1 MEGGGLNIKISLA
14 DMKISAEINY
24 ESTLEFCRDYLA
36 EFDAPDV
43 HVSVLFDDILAEREK
58 YRCDCKKNGLAER
71 KLSPN
76 YFETLA
82 LYRKICD
89 ALIPHGVILFHGS
102 ALAIDGECFIFTAKS
117 GVGKSTHARLYRE
130 LFGERVEMVNDDKP
144 LIRLDGNEAYAYG
157 TPWNGKH
164 RLSSN
169 IRRPI
174 SAICLISRAEEN
186 SICEVSKKDAI
197 AEVFSQTHR
206 PRDGELLEK
215 TVALVDSLCDK
226 VRLYRLE
233 CNTEPDAARISYEAM
248 RREK

>member
-1 MEGGGLNIKISLA
+1 
-14 DMKISAEINY
+14 MKISAEINY

-36 EFDAPDV
+36 EFDTPDV
-43 HVSVLFDDILAEREK
+43 RISVLFEDILAERDK
-58 YRCDCKKNGLAER
+58 YRRDCRKNGTAE
-71 KLSPN
+71 KNLTPN

-89 ALIPHGVILFHGS
+89 ALIPHGVMLFHGS
-102 ALAIDGECFIFTAKS
+102 ALAVDGECFIFTAKS

-130 LFGERVEMVNDDKP
+130 LFGERVEVVNDDKP
-144 LIRLDGNEAYAYG
+144 LIRLAGNVAYAYG

-164 RLSSN
+164 KLSSN

-174 SAICLISRAEEN
+174 RAICLISRADEN
-186 SICEVSKKDAI
+186 NIREVSKKDAL
-197 AEVFSQTHR
+197 AEIFSQTHK
-206 PRDGELLEK
+206 PRDGELLGK
-215 TVALVDSLCDK
+215 TVALVDALCDRA
-226 VRLYRLE
+226 RLYRLE